1 MKKRKI
7 IFLIVLLY
15 LFSVVLGIIS
25 VIKPIPESLQGI
37 AIVHI
42 YGPIR
47 VGDKASSWPGTLRGS
62 DSIVKKLKELGDNKA
77 VKVVILRIN
86 SPGGSVAAVQEIYT
100 EVLKIREKGKKVV
113 ASMGDVAA
121 SGGYYIACAADK
133 IMANPGTLTGSI
145 GVIMMIENVEMLFTK
160 IGIETNVIKSGQ
172 YKDIGSFAR
181 KMTEE
186 EKGILQGI
194 IDNAFGQFVY
204 AIAKGRDIDKDEV
217 LSLADGRI
225 FTGEQAKENGLIDE
239 LGNKEDAIKLAAE
252 LAGIKKKPKI
262 ISSFESPLGNALQI
276 MGNYKNPYSIFSN
289 IFPEQKV
296 RLEYMLK

>member
-7 IFLIVLLY
+7 IFLIICLY
-15 LFSVVLGIIS
+15 LVSVILGIIS
-25 VIKPIPESLQGI
+25 VIKPIPESLQGV

-47 VGDKASSWPGTLRGS
+47 VGDKASSWPGSLRGS

-86 SPGGSVAAVQEIYT
+86 TPGGSVAAVQEIYA

-181 KMTEE
+181 KMTDE
-186 EKGILQGI
+186 EKEILQGI
-194 IDNAFGQFVY
+194 IDNAYGQFVC
-204 AIAKGRDIDKDEV
+204 AITKGRDLDKDEV
-217 LSLADGRI
+217 LLLADGRI
-225 FTGEQAKENGLIDE
+225 FTGEQAKANGLIDE
-239 LGNKEDAIKLAAE
+239 LGNKEDAIKLAAQ

-262 ISSFESPLGNALQI
+262 ISSFESPLGNVLQI
-276 MGNYKNPYSIFSN
+276 MGNYKNPYAFFN
-289 IFPEQKV
+289 NMFPEQKV

>member
-7 IFLIVLLY
+7 IFLIICLY
-15 LFSVVLGIIS
+15 LVSVILGIIS
-25 VIKPIPESLQGI
+25 VIKPIPESLQGV

-47 VGDKASSWPGTLRGS
+47 VGDKASSWPGSLRGS

-86 SPGGSVAAVQEIYT
+86 TPGGSVAAVQEIYS
-100 EVLKIREKGKKVV
+100 EVLKIRKKGKKVV

-181 KMTEE
+181 KMTDE
-186 EKGILQGI
+186 EKEILQRI
-194 IDNAFGQFVY
+194 IDNTYDQFVC
-204 AIAKGRDIDKDEV
+204 AIAKGRDLDKNEI
-217 LSLADGRI
+217 LLLADGRI
-225 FTGEQAKENGLIDE
+225 FTGEQAKANGLIDE
-239 LGNKEDAIKLAAE
+239 LGNKEDAIKLAAQ

-262 ISSFESPLGNALQI
+262 ISSFDSPLGNALQI
-276 MGNYKNPYSIFSN
+276 MGNYKNPYAFFN
-289 IFPEQKV
+289 NMFPEQKV

>member
-1 MKKRKI
+1 MKKRRT
-7 IFLIVLLY
+7 IFLIILLY
-15 LFSVVLGIIS
+15 FVSVVLGIIS

-37 AIVHI
+37 AIVHV

-47 VGDKASSWPGTLRGS
+47 VGDKASLWPGSLRGS
-62 DSIVKKLKELGDNKA
+62 DSIVKKLKDLGDNKA
-77 VKVVILRIN
+77 VKAVILRIN
-86 SPGGSVAAVQEIYT
+86 TPGGSVAAVQEIYT
-100 EVLKIREKGKKVV
+100 EILKIREKGKKVV

-133 IMANPGTLTGSI
+133 IIANPGTLTGSI

-186 EKGILQGI
+186 EKEILQGI
-194 IDNAFGQFVY
+194 IDNAYGQFVS
-204 AIAKGRDIDKDEV
+204 AIAGGRDMDRDEV
-217 LSLADGRI
+217 ISLADGRI

-239 LGNKEDAIKLAAE
+239 LGNKEDAIKLAAQ

-262 ISSFESPLGNALQI
+262 ISSFDSPLGSALQI
-276 MGNYKNPYSIFSN
+276 MGSYKNPYTFFSN
-289 IFPEQKV
+289 MFPEQRV